1 MPAPEYRR
9 PKKGRGYQ
17 HGFVRYDADYLK
29 RLKQTIKTDAHAQAW
44 AHRNRS
50 RDRDRARARARARS
64 RPTHVHEYRSARVV
78 AGVLFALIGIGF
90 LLESV
95 NVWTVNLVYLW
106 PVTLIVIGVSFLLGR
121 ARRIQAEETR
131 AAQLAVAEER
141 VRIARELHD
150 IVAHGVSLMTIQI
163 AAARRVA
170 RTKPEA
176 ADEALE
182 AAEDAGRQSLSE
194 LRSLLAVLRSADQTI
209 GAAAGTPATDDPV
222 DTTTNGEAPL
232 TPLPH
237 LADLDDLIDGLRQ
250 AGLDVELD
258 SLGTP
263 PKTIQPGIELA
274 AYRVVQESLTNAM
287 RHAGA
292 ARVRV
297 SLEYRPERI
306 DIEIDD
312 NGEAAASTPGPVTE
326 GHGLMGMRERVASVG
341 GTLTAGPKLAEPGW
355 RVHASIPLKKAS

>member
-1 MPAPEYRR
+1 MRVHERR
-9 PKKGRGYQ
+9 AAR
-17 HGFVRYDADYLK
+17 
-29 RLKQTIKTDAHAQAW
+29 
-44 AHRNRS
+44 
-50 RDRDRARARARARS
+50 RAG
-64 RPTHVHEYRSARVV
+64 VHEYKSARVV
-78 AGVLFALIGIGF
+78 AGVLFSLIGVGF
-90 LLESV
+90 LLESLGA
-95 NVWTVNLVYLW
+95 WTVNLVYLW

-121 ARRIQAEETR
+121 ARRLQIEETR

-163 AAARRVA
+163 SAARRVA
-170 RTKPEA
+170 RTQPEA
-176 ADEALE
+176 AEEALQ

-209 GAAAGTPATDDPV
+209 GAVAHTAAAGVAIGRP
-222 DTTTNGEAPL
+222 TTASPNGDAPL

-237 LADLDDLIDGLRQ
+237 LVDLDDLVEGLRQ

-258 SLGTP
+258 TFGTP
-263 PKTIQPGIELA
+263 PRTIQPGVELA

-287 RHAGA
+287 RHAGR

-297 SLEYRPERI
+297 SLEYRPESI
-306 DIEIDD
+306 DIDVDD
-312 NGEAAASTPGPVTE
+312 DGTAAATPAGPVTE

-355 RVHASIPLKKAS
+355 RVHAKIPLRIAS